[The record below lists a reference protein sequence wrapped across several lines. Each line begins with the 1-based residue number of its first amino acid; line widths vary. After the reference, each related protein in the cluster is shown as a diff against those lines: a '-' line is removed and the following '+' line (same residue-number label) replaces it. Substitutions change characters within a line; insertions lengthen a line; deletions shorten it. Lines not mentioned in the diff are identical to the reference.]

1 MVAAQK
7 LNIPYPIKVQ
17 VAAKP
22 DVSLAQRPEIAR
34 VRELMYWNMDNQAR
48 AEWSY
53 LVASRSKLS
62 KRLWHAMPLTKNGL
76 I

>member
-1 MVAAQK
+1 M
-7 LNIPYPIKVQ
+7 
-17 VAAKP
+17 AAKP

-53 LVASRSKLS
+53 LVASRSKAEQEALA
-62 KRLWHAMPLTKNGL
+62 RYAFDQNGL